1 MYLADVS
8 GYSGTWRGQSTHLRP
23 VVSPWNKIDN
33 SDGQLTS
40 STNILQDMVFY
51 LCFCVN
57 YSDQFND
64 LNEILS
70 KIYNLQNSY
79 EARWIDL

>member
-8 GYSGTWRGQSTHLRP
+8 GYSGTWRGQSTHLQP
-23 VVSPWNKIDN
+23 VVLPWNKIDN

-40 STNILQDMVFY
+40 SQNILQDPVCY

-57 YSDQFND
+57 YTDQIND
-64 LNEILS
+64 LMRCSVRFTTREMAM
-70 KIYNLQNSY
+70 K
-79 EARWIDL
+79 RDG